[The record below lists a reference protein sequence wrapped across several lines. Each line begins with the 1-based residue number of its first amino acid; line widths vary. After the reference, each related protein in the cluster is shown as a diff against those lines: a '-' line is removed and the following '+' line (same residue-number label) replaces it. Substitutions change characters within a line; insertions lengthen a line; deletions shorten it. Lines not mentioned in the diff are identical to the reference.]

1 MHAPVPRTV
10 HGTGLRI
17 QFDTE
22 TFHMKL
28 KAILA
33 ALALGVA
40 AANAGATVLTF
51 DSLTGPMYGDG
62 FPLAANMH
70 YDGTNLV
77 YDESGFRVTLNA
89 PGAAAGAAHVGD
101 GTFDPQTYN
110 WHDGYENGANTF
122 VTLTRIG
129 GGKFDLH
136 SFDYYTTG
144 SALSTDGAL
153 QAFLVDGG
161 TWNTALNGITELR
174 FTSGAVNA
182 LANVDV
188 DAAASAGAVPL
199 PGTLP
204 LLMGGVAAC
213 GLARRRR
220 S

>member
-1 MHAPVPRTV
+1 MT
-10 HGTGLRI
+10 TI
-17 QFDTE
+17 
-22 TFHMKL
+22 KL
-28 KAILA
+28 QKIFAA
-33 ALALGVA
+33 MALATA
-40 AANAGATVLTF
+40 AASASATVLTF
-51 DSLTGPMYGDG
+51 DGLTESMYGDG

-77 YDESGFRVTLNA
+77 YEESGYRVTLNA

-110 WHDGYENGANTF
+110 WHDGFENGDNTF

-129 GGKFDLH
+129 GGLFNLA

-144 SALSTDGAL
+144 STLSTDGNL

-161 TWNTALNGITELR
+161 TWTTALNGITELR
-174 FTSGAVNA
+174 FTSGAINA
-182 LANVDV
+182 IANVDV
-188 DAAASAGAVPL
+188 DATAAGTVPL

-204 LLMGGVAAC
+204 LLMGGVAAF

>member
-1 MHAPVPRTV
+1 
-10 HGTGLRI
+10 
-17 QFDTE
+17 
-22 TFHMKL
+22 MKL

-33 ALALGVA
+33 AIALGVA

-51 DSLTGPMYGDG
+51 DGLTEPMYGDG

-70 YDGTNLV
+70 YDGTSLV
-77 YDESGFRVTLNA
+77 YEESGYRVTLNA
-89 PGAAAGAAHVGD
+89 PGAAAGAAHIGD

-110 WHDGYENGANTF
+110 WHDGFDNGDNTY
-122 VTLTRIG
+122 VTLTRVG
-129 GGKFDLH
+129 GGLFDLR

-144 SALSTDGAL
+144 STLSTDGNL

-174 FTSGAVNA
+174 LTSGAINA
-182 LANVDV
+182 IANVDV
-188 DAAASAGAVPL
+188 EAAAGAVPL

-204 LLMGGVAAC
+204 LLMGGVAAF

>member
-1 MHAPVPRTV
+1 MT
-10 HGTGLRI
+10 
-17 QFDTE
+17 
-22 TFHMKL
+22 L

-51 DSLTGPMYGDG
+51 DSLTESMYGDG

-77 YDESGFRVTLNA
+77 YEESGYRVTLNA

-110 WHDGYENGANTF
+110 WHDGFENGDNTF

-129 GGKFDLH
+129 GGRFDLR
-136 SFDYYTTG
+136 SFDYYTVG
-144 SALSTDGAL
+144 GALS
-153 QAFLVDGG
+153 VDGG
-161 TWNTALNGITELR
+161 FLSSLDGGGTWSTALNGITELR

-182 LANVDV
+182 VANVDV
-188 DAAASAGAVPL
+188 EAAGTVPL

-204 LLMGGVAAC
+204 LLLGGVTAF

>member
-1 MHAPVPRTV
+1 
-10 HGTGLRI
+10 
-17 QFDTE
+17 
-22 TFHMKL
+22 MKL

-51 DSLTGPMYGDG
+51 DGLTEMMYGDG

-70 YDGTNLV
+70 YESTNLV
-77 YDESGFRVTLNA
+77 YEESGFRLTLNA
-89 PGAAAGAAHVGD
+89 PWAAPGAAHIGD

-110 WHDGYENGANTF
+110 WHDGYENGDDTF

-129 GGKFDLH
+129 GGRFDLH

-144 SALSTDGAL
+144 SALSADGTL
-153 QAFLVDGG
+153 QAFLDGGG

-188 DAAASAGAVPL
+188 DAASAAVPL

-204 LLMGGVAAC
+204 LLVGGVAAF

-220 S
+220 T

>member
-1 MHAPVPRTV
+1 
-10 HGTGLRI
+10 
-17 QFDTE
+17 
-22 TFHMKL
+22 MKL

-33 ALALGVA
+33 ALTLGVA

-51 DSLTGPMYGDG
+51 DGLTESMYGDG

-77 YDESGFRVTLNA
+77 YEESGYRLTLNA
-89 PGAAAGAAHVGD
+89 PEADAGAAHIGD

-110 WHDGYENGANTF
+110 WHDGLENGANTF

-136 SFDYYTTG
+136 SFDYYTVG
-144 SALSTDGAL
+144 GALSADGSL
-153 QAFLVDGG
+153 QGSLDGGG
-161 TWNTALNGITELR
+161 TWETALNGITELR

-182 LANVDV
+182 IANVDV
-188 DAAASAGAVPL
+188 DAVTAAGTVPL

-204 LLMGGVAAC
+204 LLMGGVAAF

>member
-1 MHAPVPRTV
+1 MT
-10 HGTGLRI
+10 
-17 QFDTE
+17 
-22 TFHMKL
+22 L

-33 ALALGVA
+33 ALALGAA

-51 DSLTGPMYGDG
+51 DGLTEMMYGDG

-70 YDGTNLV
+70 YEGTNLV
-77 YDESGFRVTLNA
+77 YEESGYRLTLNA
-89 PGAAAGAAHVGD
+89 PWAAAGAAHIGD

-110 WHDGYENGANTF
+110 WHDGFENGAGTF
-122 VTLTRIG
+122 VTLARIG
-129 GGKFDLH
+129 GGLFDLR

-144 SALSTDGAL
+144 SALSTDGNL
-153 QAFLVDGG
+153 QAFLQGGG

-188 DAAASAGAVPL
+188 DAAGTVPL

-204 LLMGGVAAC
+204 LLLGGVAAF
-213 GLARRRR
+213 GLARRRT
-220 S
+220 

>member
-1 MHAPVPRTV
+1 MT
-10 HGTGLRI
+10 
-17 QFDTE
+17 
-22 TFHMKL
+22 L

-33 ALALGVA
+33 ALALGAA
-40 AANAGATVLTF
+40 AANAGATVLAF
-51 DSLTGPMYGDG
+51 DGLTDMMYGDG

-70 YDGTNLV
+70 YEGTNLV
-77 YDESGFRVTLNA
+77 YEESGYRLTLNA

-110 WHDGYENGANTF
+110 WHDGYENGAGTF

-129 GGKFDLH
+129 GGLFDLR

-144 SALSTDGAL
+144 STLSADGNL
-153 QAFLVDGG
+153 QAFLEGGG
-161 TWNTALNGITELR
+161 TWNTALDGITELR

-188 DAAASAGAVPL
+188 EAAGTVPL
-199 PGTLP
+199 PGTVP
-204 LLMGGVAAC
+204 LLLGGVAAF

-220 S
+220 T

>member
-1 MHAPVPRTV
+1 MT
-10 HGTGLRI
+10 
-17 QFDTE
+17 
-22 TFHMKL
+22 L

-33 ALALGVA
+33 ALALGAA

-51 DSLTGPMYGDG
+51 DGLTDMMYGDG

-70 YDGTNLV
+70 YEGTNLV
-77 YDESGFRVTLNA
+77 YEESGYRLTLNA

-110 WHDGYENGANTF
+110 WHDGYENGADTF

-129 GGKFDLH
+129 GGRFDLR

-144 SALSTDGAL
+144 SALSADGNL
-153 QAFLVDGG
+153 QAFLEGGG
-161 TWNTALNGITELR
+161 TWNTALDGITELR

-188 DAAASAGAVPL
+188 DAAGTVPL
-199 PGTLP
+199 PGTVP
-204 LLMGGVAAC
+204 LLLGGVAAFC
-213 GLARRRR
+213 LARRRR
-220 S
+220 T

>member
-1 MHAPVPRTV
+1 
-10 HGTGLRI
+10 
-17 QFDTE
+17 
-22 TFHMKL
+22 MKL

-51 DSLTGPMYGDG
+51 DGLTAMMYGDG

-70 YDGTNLV
+70 YESTNLV
-77 YDESGFRVTLNA
+77 YEESGFRLTLNA
-89 PGAAAGAAHVGD
+89 PWAAPGAAHIGD

-110 WHDGYENGANTF
+110 WHDGYENGDDTF

-129 GGKFDLH
+129 GGRFDLH

-144 SALSTDGAL
+144 SALSADGGL
-153 QAFLVDGG
+153 LSFLDGGG

-188 DAAASAGAVPL
+188 EAASAAVPL

-204 LLMGGVAAC
+204 LLLGGVAAF
-213 GLARRRR
+213 GLVRRRR
-220 S
+220 T

>member
-1 MHAPVPRTV
+1 
-10 HGTGLRI
+10 
-17 QFDTE
+17 
-22 TFHMKL
+22 MKL

-51 DSLTGPMYGDG
+51 DSLTEMMYGDG
-62 FPLAANMH
+62 FPLAANMR

-77 YDESGFRVTLNA
+77 YEESGYRLTLNA
-89 PGAAAGAAHVGD
+89 PGADAGAAHVGD

-110 WHDGYENGANTF
+110 WHDGFENGADTF

-129 GGKFDLH
+129 GGLFDLRG
-136 SFDYYTTG
+136 FDYYTTG
-144 SALSTDGAL
+144 SALSTDGNL
-153 QAFLVDGG
+153 QAFLEGGG
-161 TWNTALNGITELR
+161 TWNTALNAITELR

-188 DAAASAGAVPL
+188 EASGTVPL

-204 LLMGGVAAC
+204 LLLGGVAAF
-213 GLARRRR
+213 GLARRRT
-220 S
+220 

>member
-1 MHAPVPRTV
+1 
-10 HGTGLRI
+10 
-17 QFDTE
+17 
-22 TFHMKL
+22 MKL

-51 DSLTGPMYGDG
+51 DSLTEMMYGDG

-77 YDESGFRVTLNA
+77 YEESGYRLTLNA
-89 PGAAAGAAHVGD
+89 PGADAGAAHVGD

-110 WHDGYENGANTF
+110 WHDGFENGADTF

-129 GGKFDLH
+129 GGLFDLRG
-136 SFDYYTTG
+136 FDYYTTG
-144 SALSTDGAL
+144 SALSTDGNL
-153 QAFLVDGG
+153 QAFLDGGG
-161 TWNTALNGITELR
+161 TWSTALNGITELR

-188 DAAASAGAVPL
+188 EAASAAVPL

-204 LLMGGVAAC
+204 LLLGGVAAF
-213 GLARRRR
+213 GLARRRT
-220 S
+220 

>member
-1 MHAPVPRTV
+1 MT
-10 HGTGLRI
+10 
-17 QFDTE
+17 
-22 TFHMKL
+22 L

-33 ALALGVA
+33 ALALGAA

-51 DSLTGPMYGDG
+51 DGLTEMMYGDG
-62 FPLAANMH
+62 FPLAANMR
-70 YDGTNLV
+70 YEGTNLV
-77 YDESGFRVTLNA
+77 YEESGYRLTLNA

-101 GTFDPQTYN
+101 GTFDPQTFN
-110 WHDGYENGANTF
+110 WHDGFENGADTF

-129 GGKFDLH
+129 GGLFDLR

-144 SALSTDGAL
+144 STLSADGNL

-161 TWNTALNGITELR
+161 TWNTALHGITELR

-188 DAAASAGAVPL
+188 EAAGTVPL
-199 PGTLP
+199 PGTVP
-204 LLMGGVAAC
+204 LLLGGVAAF

-220 S
+220 T

>member
-1 MHAPVPRTV
+1 
-10 HGTGLRI
+10 
-17 QFDTE
+17 
-22 TFHMKL
+22 MKL

-51 DSLTGPMYGDG
+51 DGLTESMYGDG
-62 FPLAANMH
+62 FPLAANMY
-70 YDGTNLV
+70 YDGSNLV
-77 YDESGFRVTLNA
+77 YEESGYRVTLNA
-89 PGAAAGAAHVGD
+89 PGADAGAAHIGD

-110 WHDGYENGANTF
+110 WHDGFENGDETY

-129 GGKFDLH
+129 GGQFDLH

-144 SALSTDGAL
+144 SALLADGTL

-188 DAAASAGAVPL
+188 DATASAGAVPL

-204 LLMGGVAAC
+204 LLMGGVAAF

-220 S
+220 R

>member
-1 MHAPVPRTV
+1 MT
-10 HGTGLRI
+10 
-17 QFDTE
+17 
-22 TFHMKL
+22 L
-28 KAILA
+28 KSILA

-51 DSLTGPMYGDG
+51 DGLTEMMYGDG

-77 YDESGFRVTLNA
+77 YEESGYRLTLNA
-89 PGAAAGAAHVGD
+89 PWADAGAAHVGD
-101 GTFDPQTYN
+101 GTFDPQTFN
-110 WHDGYENGANTF
+110 WHDGFENGDNTF

-129 GGKFDLH
+129 GGRFDLR

-144 SALSTDGAL
+144 SALSTDGNL

-161 TWNTALNGITELR
+161 MWNTALNGITELR

-188 DAAASAGAVPL
+188 EAAGTVPL

-204 LLMGGVAAC
+204 LLLGGVAAF
-213 GLARRRR
+213 GLARRRGT
-220 S
+220 

>member
-1 MHAPVPRTV
+1 
-10 HGTGLRI
+10 
-17 QFDTE
+17 
-22 TFHMKL
+22 MKP

-33 ALALGVA
+33 ALTLGVA

-51 DSLTGPMYGDG
+51 DGLTEMMYGDG

-77 YDESGFRVTLNA
+77 YEESGYRLTLNA
-89 PGAAAGAAHVGD
+89 PWADAGAAHVGD

-110 WHDGYENGANTF
+110 WHDGFENGADTF

-129 GGKFDLH
+129 GGLFDLR

-144 SALSTDGAL
+144 SALSADGNL
-153 QAFLVDGG
+153 QTFLEGGG
-161 TWNTALNGITELR
+161 TWNAALNGITALR

-182 LANVDV
+182 LANIDV
-188 DAAASAGAVPL
+188 EAAGTVPL
-199 PGTLP
+199 PGTVP
-204 LLMGGVAAC
+204 LLLGGVAAF

-220 S
+220 T

>member
-1 MHAPVPRTV
+1 
-10 HGTGLRI
+10 
-17 QFDTE
+17 
-22 TFHMKL
+22 MKP

-33 ALALGVA
+33 ALTLAVA

-51 DSLTGPMYGDG
+51 DGLTEMMYGDG

-77 YDESGFRVTLNA
+77 YEESGYRLTLNA
-89 PGAAAGAAHVGD
+89 PWADAGAAHVGD

-110 WHDGYENGANTF
+110 WHDGFENGADTF

-129 GGKFDLH
+129 GGLFDLR

-144 SALSTDGAL
+144 SALSADGNL
-153 QAFLVDGG
+153 QTFLEGGG
-161 TWNTALNGITELR
+161 TWNAALNGITALR

-182 LANVDV
+182 LANIDV
-188 DAAASAGAVPL
+188 EAAGTVPL
-199 PGTLP
+199 PGTVP
-204 LLMGGVAAC
+204 LLLGGVAAF

-220 S
+220 T

>member
-1 MHAPVPRTV
+1 MT
-10 HGTGLRI
+10 
-17 QFDTE
+17 
-22 TFHMKL
+22 L

-33 ALALGVA
+33 ALALGAA

-51 DSLTGPMYGDG
+51 DGLTEMMYGDG
-62 FPLAANMH
+62 FSLAANMH
-70 YDGTNLV
+70 YEGTNLV
-77 YDESGFRVTLNA
+77 YEESGYRLTLNA
-89 PGAAAGAAHVGD
+89 PWAAAGAAHIGD

-110 WHDGYENGANTF
+110 WHDGFENGAGTF

-129 GGKFDLH
+129 GGLFDLR

-144 SALSTDGAL
+144 SALSADGNL
-153 QAFLVDGG
+153 QAFLQGGG

-188 DAAASAGAVPL
+188 DAAGTVPL

-204 LLMGGVAAC
+204 LLLGGVAAF
-213 GLARRRR
+213 GLARRRT
-220 S
+220 